1 MFKRGELMKLG
12 TLAAILALAVAGL
25 GAGTS
30 SSKADVTYIVSGTF
44 DNSTTLS
51 GEFTVDVY
59 GYVELYSLSLTT
71 LDGTIT
77 GYAYTGAT
85 ADPDG
90 CGANCVGYGRTS
102 PPYLGGLQLTFMNPL
117 GSSAP
122 DPIVGG
128 EGGPSWENLS
138 YTIGGPP
145 IRYLA
150 NGVATP
156 VPEPSTWAMLLLGFA
171 SLSFAG
177 YRAQRRT
184 AAAAV

>member
-1 MFKRGELMKLG
+1 MKLR
-12 TLAAILALAVAGL
+12 TMAAMVALATAGVVAGAS
-25 GAGTS
+25 G
-30 SSKADVTYIVSGTF
+30 SKADVTYLISGVF
-44 DNSTTLS
+44 DDSTPLS

-59 GYVELYSLSLTT
+59 GYVELSSLSLTT
-71 LDGTIT
+71 VDGTIT
-77 GYAYTGAT
+77 GYVYTGST

-117 GSSAP
+117 GSLAP
-122 DPIVGG
+122 DPIIGG

-150 NGVATP
+150 SGVATP
-156 VPEPSTWAMLLLGFA
+156 APEPATWAMMLLGFA
-171 SLSFAG
+171 GLSFAG

-184 AAAAV
+184 AAGAV

>member
-1 MFKRGELMKLG
+1 MKLR
-12 TLAAILALAVAGL
+12 TLAAIVALAPAGVVV
-25 GAGTS
+25 GATG
-30 SSKADVTYIVSGTF
+30 SKADVTYIVSGTF
-44 DNSTTLS
+44 DDSTTLS
-51 GEFTVDVY
+51 GEFTVDIY
-59 GYVELYSLSLTT
+59 GYVELSSLFLTT
-71 LDGTIT
+71 SNGTIT
-77 GYAYTGAT
+77 GYVYTSAT

-102 PPYLGGLQLTFMNPL
+102 PPYFGGLQLTFMNPL

-156 VPEPSTWAMLLLGFA
+156 VPEPATWAMMLLGFA

>member
-1 MFKRGELMKLG
+1 MKLR
-12 TLAAILALAVAGL
+12 TLAAVVALTTSAVFAGAS
-25 GAGTS
+25 G
-30 SSKADVTYIVSGTF
+30 SKADVTYIISGVF
-44 DNSTTLS
+44 DDATTLS

-59 GYVELYSLSLTT
+59 GYVELSSLSLTT
-71 LDGTIT
+71 VDGTIA
-77 GYAYTGAT
+77 GYVYTAST

-90 CGANCVGYGRTS
+90 CGTNCAGYGRTS

-122 DPIVGG
+122 DPIIGG

-150 NGVATP
+150 SGVATP
-156 VPEPSTWAMLLLGFA
+156 IVPEPATWAMMLLGCA
-171 SLSFAG
+171 GLSFAG

-184 AAAAV
+184 AAGAV